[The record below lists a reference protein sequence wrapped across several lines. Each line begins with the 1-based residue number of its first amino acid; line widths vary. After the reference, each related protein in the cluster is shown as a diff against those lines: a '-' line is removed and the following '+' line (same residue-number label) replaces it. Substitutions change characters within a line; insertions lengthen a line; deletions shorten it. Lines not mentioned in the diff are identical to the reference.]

1 MRSSVLV
8 GVGLVLLL
16 GLAILATTWH
26 SWVSWDF
33 AISIRP
39 ISQAEKAIVLGV
51 LMVAVVVVWRWAGSR
66 SA

>member
-1 MRSSVLV
+1 MRSYVLV

-33 AISIRP
+33 AISIQP
-39 ISQAEKAIVLGV
+39 ISRAGKAIVLGV
-51 LMVAVVVVWRWAGSR
+51 LMVAVVVVWRGAGSR